1 MIKQL
6 EELLDTIELL
16 RIIISEY
23 KRDHSTCLCLHTRQR
38 IAWDWHKA
46 VILYRRRQKEALELA
61 DQILP
66 DLNSILA

>member
-6 EELLDTIELL
+6 EEKLDTIEILRLL
-16 RIIISEY
+16 ISEY
-23 KRDHSTCLCLHTRQR
+23 KAEHKKCLCPIARQR

-46 VILYRRRQKEALELA
+46 QMLKKIRQKEALELA

-66 DLNSILA
+66 DLNTILA

>member
-6 EELLDTIELL
+6 EETLDTIELL

-23 KRDHSTCLCLHTRQR
+23 RSDHAKCLCPLSRQR

-46 VILYRRRQKEALELA
+46 VCLYKKRQKEALELA
-61 DQILP
+61 DQLIP
-66 DLNSILA
+66 DLNSIIL